1 MTKSETRLIDVVFSA
16 IGTDRQEVADEMG
29 MSRATVSRV
38 LNGERLSE
46 KTLDKVADVVKAKF
60 KTLVQDVS
68 KAPI

>member
-38 LNGERLSE
+38 LSGERLSE
-46 KTLDKVADVVKAKF
+46 ATLDKVAEVVKSKF

>member
-1 MTKSETRLIDVVFSA
+1 MTKSETRLIDVVLSA
-16 IGTDRQEVADEMG
+16 IGTDRQKVADEMG

-38 LNGERLSE
+38 LSGERLSE
-46 KTLDKVADVVKAKF
+46 QTLDKVADVVKAKF